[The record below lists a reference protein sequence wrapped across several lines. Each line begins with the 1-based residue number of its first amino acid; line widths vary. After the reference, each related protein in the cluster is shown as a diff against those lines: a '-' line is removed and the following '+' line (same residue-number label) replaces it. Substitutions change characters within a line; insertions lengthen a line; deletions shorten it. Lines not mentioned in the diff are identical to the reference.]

1 MTTTYLASKPRY
13 EILDGLPASTHVFV
27 AVSIFILA
35 IAIAYASLKLYDEP
49 VREWL
54 KRKLF

>member
-1 MTTTYLASKPRY
+1 MTTHKAVPSAY
-13 EILDGLPASTHVFV
+13 LPASTKIACSVSLFV
-27 AVSIFILA
+27 LA
-35 IAIAYASLKLYDEP
+35 IFVAYASLKLYDLP